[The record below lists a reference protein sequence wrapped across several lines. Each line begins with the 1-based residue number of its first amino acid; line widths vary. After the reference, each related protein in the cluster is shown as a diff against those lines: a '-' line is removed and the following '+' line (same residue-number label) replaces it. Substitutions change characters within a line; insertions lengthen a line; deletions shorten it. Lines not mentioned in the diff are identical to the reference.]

1 MAWFQILVDFVL
13 QVCALSLVGDEHVR
27 IFKYRLIPEIWPL
40 IPSLCKT
47 SKHHDKVMFEVDE
60 RKVHCKK
67 KINIVYEKLADI
79 KVFLDLVSALRLGK

>member
-1 MAWFQILVDFVL
+1 MAWFQILVDFVR

-47 SKHHDKVMFEVDE
+47 SKHHDKVMFEVD
-60 RKVHCKK
+60 
-67 KINIVYEKLADI
+67 IVYEKLADI